1 MPISRTIAHRLTAL
15 CLASLMS
22 VAAAVEAPA
31 PASSIAPPPP
41 GKVTELKGVS
51 VSGVQPGPGLWKVS
65 KGDHVLWVLG
75 TLDLLP
81 KHMDWQARDVQAVI
95 ADAQQVLDRPQVK
108 LDAKL
113 GFFGALG
120 LLPSLIGVRNNP
132 DGKRLVDLVPPDQ
145 YARWLVLKKRYLGWD
160 NGVEKQRPIFAAAAL
175 SMAAIKQA
183 ELSNDML
190 DPLIK
195 KAAARHG
202 LTPTPIAYTIVVEQ
216 PKAVVKD
223 FKKSPLD
230 DRDCFAKTLDHLD
243 SDVALMRARANAWA
257 TGDLDT
263 LRRLPLSDQLQVC
276 LAAVSTSGVA
286 HELGLAG
293 IEARVE
299 ATWVAAANKALE
311 TNRVTFAQLPMARL
325 LGEHSYL
332 AALQAEGYTV
342 SLPDGLSDAV
352 TNGPATTEGVSTA
365 ERHPVQRRAAL
376 TRLPC

>member
-1 MPISRTIAHRLTAL
+1 MPVSRSIAQRLMAL
-15 CLASLMS
+15 SLASLVS
-22 VAAAVEAPA
+22 VAAAVEAPV
-31 PASSIAPPPP
+31 PSSSVAMPPP
-41 GKVTELKGVS
+41 GKVTELQGVS

-81 KHMDWQARDVQAVI
+81 KHMDWQARDVLAAI
-95 ADAQQVLDRPQVK
+95 AESQQVLDRPQVK

-113 GFFGALG
+113 GFFGTLG

-132 DGKRLVDLVPPDQ
+132 DGKRLVDVVPPDQ

-175 SMAAIKQA
+175 FIAAIKQA
-183 ELSNDML
+183 DLSNDML

-195 KAAARHG
+195 KAAAQHD
-202 LTPTPIAYTIVVEQ
+202 LKPTPVTYTVVVDQ

-223 FKKSPLD
+223 FKKTPMD

-276 LAAVSTSGVA
+276 LAAVDASGVA
-286 HELGLAG
+286 HELGLTA
-293 IEARVE
+293 IEDHVE
-299 ATWVAAANKALE
+299 ATWVTAASKALA
-311 TNRVTFAQLPMARL
+311 TNRVTFAQLPMQRL
-325 LGEHSYL
+325 LGDHSYL
-332 AALQAEGYTV
+332 AALQSLGDTV
-342 SLPDGLSDAV
+342 TSPDGLSD
-352 TNGPATTEGVSTA
+352 GEPAAPVVSPTTSA
-365 ERHPVQRRAAL
+365 KPDAAGH
-376 TRLPC
+376 R

>member
-1 MPISRTIAHRLTAL
+1 MPVSRSIAHRLIAL
-15 CLASLMS
+15 CLAGLVS
-22 VAAAVEAPA
+22 VAAAVEAPV
-31 PASSIAPPPP
+31 PTSSVAPPPP
-41 GKVTELKGVS
+41 GKVTELQGVS

-81 KHMDWQARDVQAVI
+81 KHMDWQARDVLAAI
-95 ADAQQVLDRPQVK
+95 AESQQVLDRPQVK

-113 GFFGALG
+113 GFFGTLG

-132 DGKRLVDLVPPDQ
+132 DGKRLVDVVPPDQ

-175 SMAAIKQA
+175 FIAAIKQA
-183 ELSNDML
+183 DLSNDML

-195 KAAARHG
+195 KAAAQHD
-202 LTPTPIAYTIVVEQ
+202 LKPTPVTYTVVVDQ

-223 FKKSPLD
+223 FKKTPMD

-276 LAAVSTSGVA
+276 LAAVDASGVA
-286 HELGLAG
+286 HELGLTA
-293 IEARVE
+293 IEDHVE
-299 ATWVAAANKALE
+299 ATWVTAASKALA
-311 TNRVTFAQLPMARL
+311 TNRVTFAQLPMQRL
-325 LGEHSYL
+325 LGDHSYL
-332 AALQAEGYTV
+332 AALQSLGDTV
-342 SLPDGLSDAV
+342 TLPDGLSD
-352 TNGPATTEGVSTA
+352 GEPAAPVVSPTTSA
-365 ERHPVQRRAAL
+365 KPDAAGH
-376 TRLPC
+376 R

>member
-1 MPISRTIAHRLTAL
+1 MPVSRSIAHRLIAL
-15 CLASLMS
+15 CLAGLVS
-22 VAAAVEAPA
+22 VAAAVEAPV
-31 PASSIAPPPP
+31 PSSSVATPPP
-41 GKVTELKGVS
+41 GKVTELQGVS

-81 KHMDWQARDVQAVI
+81 KHMDWQARDVLAAI
-95 ADAQQVLDRPQVK
+95 AESQQVLDRPQVK

-113 GFFGALG
+113 GFFGTLG

-132 DGKRLVDLVPPDQ
+132 DGKRLVDVVPPDQ

-175 SMAAIKQA
+175 FIAAIKQA
-183 ELSNDML
+183 DLSNDML

-195 KAAARHG
+195 KAAAQHD
-202 LTPTPIAYTIVVEQ
+202 LKPTPVTYTVVVDQ

-223 FKKSPLD
+223 FKKTPMD

-276 LAAVSTSGVA
+276 LAAVDASGVA
-286 HELGLAG
+286 HELGLTA
-293 IEARVE
+293 IEDHVE
-299 ATWVAAANKALE
+299 ATWVTAASKALA
-311 TNRVTFAQLPMARL
+311 TNRVTFAQLPMQRL
-325 LGEHSYL
+325 LGDHSYL
-332 AALQAEGYTV
+332 AALQSLGDTV
-342 SLPDGLSDAV
+342 TSPDGLSD
-352 TNGPATTEGVSTA
+352 GEPAAPVVSPTTSA
-365 ERHPVQRRAAL
+365 KPDAAGH
-376 TRLPC
+376 R